1 MVRLGSRLCPFYS
14 PLFIFFH
21 HVSALPSP
29 PMQPLHV
36 LLPLL
41 LRSTIFRF
49 QISNFKFK
57 FKSTG
62 YVGRFQS
69 MLILSCCRAILTP
82 GYQTVC
88 NSFRF
93 HTNVSRFLLIISF
106 VAFPEKI
113 RVTSFLCI
121 PIACFAT

>member
-1 MVRLGSRLCPFYS
+1 MVRYCLRTICGSWDFTCGCSRLCPFYS

-93 HTNVSRFLLIISF
+93 HTNRLSLVLIKAHF
-106 VAFPEKI
+106 
-113 RVTSFLCI
+113 TW
-121 PIACFAT
+121 

>member
-62 YVGRFQS
+62 YVGE
-69 MLILSCCRAILTP
+69 LSKAA
-82 GYQTVC
+82 
-88 NSFRF
+88 SE
-93 HTNVSRFLLIISF
+93 LIICCKKTFSTSDL
-106 VAFPEKI
+106 PESSGKDD
-113 RVTSFLCI
+113 VKVDDAPELMDVL
-121 PIACFAT
+121 